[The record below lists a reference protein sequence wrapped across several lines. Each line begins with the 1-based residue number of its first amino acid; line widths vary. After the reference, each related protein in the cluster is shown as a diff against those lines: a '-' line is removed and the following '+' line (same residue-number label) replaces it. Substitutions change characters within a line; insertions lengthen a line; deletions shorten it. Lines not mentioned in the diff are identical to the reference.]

1 MDITI
6 SLEEYNILKRKEF
19 VYDLK
24 RDKYAAQLH
33 EGRYVDIEDKIA
45 YGLMYPVEDSV
56 QRIREKLKEEQD
68 W

>member
-6 SLEEYNILKRKEF
+6 SLEEYNELKRKEF

-24 RDKYAAQLH
+24 RAKYAEQLN
-33 EGRYVDIEDKIA
+33 EGRYVDIENKII
-45 YGLMYPVEDSV
+45 YGLTYPAEDAAAK
-56 QRIREKLKEEQD
+56 IRERLDEEKD

>member
-6 SLEEYNILKRKEF
+6 SLEEYNVLKRKEF

-24 RDKYAAQLH
+24 REKYAEMLS
-33 EGRYVDIEDKIA
+33 EGRYVDTENKIM
-45 YGLMYPVEDSV
+45 YGLLYPVEDAAAK
-56 QRIREKLKEEQD
+56 IRERLEEEKD

>member
-6 SLEEYNILKRKEF
+6 SLEEYNELKRKEF

-24 RDKYAAQLH
+24 RAKYAEILS
-33 EGRYVDIEDKIA
+33 EGRYVDIENKIM
-45 YGLMYPVEDSV
+45 YGLGPAADAAAK
-56 QRIREKLKEEQD
+56 IRERLEEEKD